1 MKTFLYIDGF
11 NLYYSAVK
19 GTPLRWLNA
28 VELAASFYQNGLT
41 WSQLQHAQFSTPL
54 TDAQGTFQKPPTW

>member
-11 NLYYSAVK
+11 NIYYSAVK
-19 GTPLRWLNA
+19 ETPLRWLNP
-28 VELAASFYQNGLT
+28 VEHAASFYHNGLT
-41 WSQLQHAQFSTPL
+41 WSQLEHAQFPNPL